1 MFYKSKRKLSVIAYL
16 ALFAMLMA
24 IMPLGAW
31 AEEGASTPKLTV
43 EGPEDEITY
52 NAEQFSITFE
62 VYHNKALA
70 YLEIDHNLGK
80 HGELPDGVQTLPE
93 FKLYPNEANPW
104 ATEDM
109 EDANERKAEAESW
122 GLEAD
127 YVAENG
133 TYTWTVT
140 FGDEALK
147 QIRTLTAQH
156 TGSQFKIYSLVCD
169 VNGVKSG
176 SMHDGSY
183 KTTVVTL
190 EEAALP
196 EQSTYKLTHTGL
208 QESYTA
214 GDLIDVTGK
223 TQEQINTAVASATEG
238 LEPVKVTLATDVLGK
253 TGYEAVRILPVN
265 AGEDIQLWAKD
276 TSNNWYDIN
285 VTGWGDSSGFEL
297 PADYNVTT
305 DIYVLSDKAGDY
317 ELKIK
322 LVNLEDENEVIIAE
336 ASGTVKVV
344 EAPEAAVEPITG
356 VSPSTNKP
364 IFGEVAFTFGFKSAT
379 GELEELELDIYLGDN
394 TGENR
399 DYADHLGI
407 NLPAGSD
414 AVANWVD
421 AVVAGYGE
429 LDSKY
434 HSILAAAG
442 YNAEA
447 GDDDNKQALKEN
459 IFYTGDEKAG
469 TWTIKLDTAVL
480 DVEAIEFLVAVRDD
494 QGAQWGENNYT
505 AYPDKVKAFEYNVT
519 LPEEPEPA
527 TFEATGVYGIN
538 DNKVYA
544 GYELQDKDDTQIPL
558 IESKIESISVK
569 DPDGNVT
576 ELTVV
581 GETDPYLWFNITK
594 KAGTYTYTVVTKGE
608 DAKTYEATIDWN
620 EPTEATVS
628 FQAPAGAEAVF
639 TAASED
645 APAQVDFSQVTADK
659 LLDWTSVKDGY
670 YAIEL
675 KIEGVDLSEDNVKY
689 AFRMYEDGTA
699 IAPEIKGDLD
709 CQYVTTDWK
718 TGTATMYY
726 VVGED
731 YSLYKAV
738 INVESLTP
746 AEEPVEPE
754 PEKATLEA
762 TGVYGINDN
771 KVYAGYELQDKDDT
785 QIPLIESKIESISVK
800 DPDGNVTELTVVG
813 ETDPYLWFNITKKAG
828 TYTYTVVT
836 KGEDA
841 KTYEATIEWEE
852 PTVATVKFQAPAGA
866 EAAFDSAT
874 ATVDFSKVTAD
885 KLLDWTSVKDG
896 YYAIEL
902 KIEEVDLS
910 EDNVKYAF
918 RVYEGGTAIAPEIKG
933 DLDCQYVTT
942 DWETG
947 LATMYYVLANGS
959 LYQAKIN
966 VASLTPKPEEPVVI
980 GSIARDPGNT
990 GGDLECS
997 IEGDTVI
1004 FTSGEIKWYPE
1015 EQALDRAAGNR
1026 VGVQINAPA
1035 DFDTSDVKVTIGE
1048 NEYDWNEIEDGD
1060 GYFWWYPLVTAD
1072 KKEYTATVVWNE
1084 ASTQVFKVVIGENVT
1099 LEPAPDNTAPEL
1111 VGVSPEAGEVN
1122 LEYDETF
1129 KLEVTASDENLYELE
1144 VDHSMEATLPEFS
1157 VYADADNPYGDSASE
1172 FAEAGVTVTYDA
1184 DEQKWTIDFGEEV
1197 TDKIVD
1203 NGGITFYLV
1212 LVDEA
1217 GNKWGSMSP
1226 PTEENTFAYTVTQGE
1241 APSTYKFSYEVPEEV
1256 IAGKEYTVPVTFA
1269 TDELGDY
1276 GYEGVRF
1283 QFKAEGPEGAT
1294 VTFKAVDSNNDE
1306 FTFTNEG
1313 YWGPPGGFD
1322 LPAAYSATTDWTLV
1336 FSKAGDYTI
1345 TFSLIDADTEEVIAG
1360 ITKTVEITVAEPEP
1374 VASTYKFSYQVPA
1387 DVVAGRKVV
1396 VPVTFETDGEPGDI
1410 GYDGVR
1416 FKFAAEG
1423 PEGATVTFK
1432 AVDSNNDEYTFTNGG
1447 YWGPAGGFD
1456 LPAQY
1461 SATTDWTLV
1470 FGEAGE
1476 YTITF
1481 SLIDAVSE
1489 NVIAGITDSVTI
1501 TVKEKKSTS
1510 GGGGGGGGGATSST
1524 PSDSPLLGKD
1534 SVSSRTTT
1542 DDEGRTVQTITV
1554 KTDAVKQVE
1563 AARKAGEKAVEI
1575 KVDKTDADVTV
1586 INVPDEILAAAKDM
1600 DLVITTPNASLE
1612 LPKGLV
1618 EALAEAGLD
1627 LSIQVEQGNA
1637 GEVRSAMSGV
1647 SGAEGAEVLGTP
1659 TRISTDIKGRT
1670 SVTISLTG
1678 IRFPADPQERED
1690 FLDSLA
1696 VFVIHSD
1703 GEKKVIEGEIVFDA
1717 KGNPTGIKF
1726 EVDRFSTFAV
1736 IKTAIAKNV
1745 INLTVGEKQIMV
1757 NGRVMILDVA
1767 PFIVPETGRTLVPVR
1782 FVSEALGAD
1791 VDWQPEAQ
1799 QVVIRDGDS
1808 EIVLAIGSSEVLVGG
1823 NSRILDCAP
1832 VIANNR
1838 TFVPLR
1844 FVSETLGA
1852 DVDYNDATKEITIKR

>member
-140 FGDEALK
+140 FGGEALK

-176 SMHDGSY
+176 SMYDGSY
-183 KTTVVTL
+183 ETT
-190 EEAALP
+190 
-196 EQSTYKLTHTGL
+196 
-208 QESYTA
+208 
-214 GDLIDVTGK
+214 I
-223 TQEQINTAVASATEG
+223 
-238 LEPVKVTLATDVLGK
+238 VTLA
-253 TGYEAVRILPVN
+253 E
-265 AGEDIQLWAKD
+265 
-276 TSNNWYDIN
+276 
-285 VTGWGDSSGFEL
+285 
-297 PADYNVTT
+297 
-305 DIYVLSDKAGDY
+305 
-317 ELKIK
+317 
-322 LVNLEDENEVIIAE
+322 
-336 ASGTVKVV
+336 
-344 EAPEAAVEPITG
+344 
-356 VSPSTNKP
+356 
-364 IFGEVAFTFGFKSAT
+364 
-379 GELEELELDIYLGDN
+379 
-394 TGENR
+394 
-399 DYADHLGI
+399 
-407 NLPAGSD
+407 
-414 AVANWVD
+414 
-421 AVVAGYGE
+421 
-429 LDSKY
+429 
-434 HSILAAAG
+434 
-442 YNAEA
+442 
-447 GDDDNKQALKEN
+447 
-459 IFYTGDEKAG
+459 
-469 TWTIKLDTAVL
+469 
-480 DVEAIEFLVAVRDD
+480 
-494 QGAQWGENNYT
+494 
-505 AYPDKVKAFEYNVT
+505 
-519 LPEEPEPA
+519 
-527 TFEATGVYGIN
+527 
-538 DNKVYA
+538 
-544 GYELQDKDDTQIPL
+544 
-558 IESKIESISVK
+558 
-569 DPDGNVT
+569 
-576 ELTVV
+576 
-581 GETDPYLWFNITK
+581 
-594 KAGTYTYTVVTKGE
+594 
-608 DAKTYEATIDWN
+608 
-620 EPTEATVS
+620 
-628 FQAPAGAEAVF
+628 
-639 TAASED
+639 
-645 APAQVDFSQVTADK
+645 
-659 LLDWTSVKDGY
+659 
-670 YAIEL
+670 
-675 KIEGVDLSEDNVKY
+675 
-689 AFRMYEDGTA
+689 
-699 IAPEIKGDLD
+699 
-709 CQYVTTDWK
+709 
-718 TGTATMYY
+718 
-726 VVGED
+726 
-731 YSLYKAV
+731 
-738 INVESLTP
+738 
-746 AEEPVEPE
+746 
-754 PEKATLEA
+754 
-762 TGVYGINDN
+762 
-771 KVYAGYELQDKDDT
+771 
-785 QIPLIESKIESISVK
+785 
-800 DPDGNVTELTVVG
+800 
-813 ETDPYLWFNITKKAG
+813 
-828 TYTYTVVT
+828 
-836 KGEDA
+836 
-841 KTYEATIEWEE
+841 
-852 PTVATVKFQAPAGA
+852 
-866 EAAFDSAT
+866 
-874 ATVDFSKVTAD
+874 
-885 KLLDWTSVKDG
+885 
-896 YYAIEL
+896 
-902 KIEEVDLS
+902 
-910 EDNVKYAF
+910 
-918 RVYEGGTAIAPEIKG
+918 
-933 DLDCQYVTT
+933 
-942 DWETG
+942 
-947 LATMYYVLANGS
+947 
-959 LYQAKIN
+959 
-966 VASLTPKPEEPVVI
+966 
-980 GSIARDPGNT
+980 
-990 GGDLECS
+990 
-997 IEGDTVI
+997 
-1004 FTSGEIKWYPE
+1004 
-1015 EQALDRAAGNR
+1015 
-1026 VGVQINAPA
+1026 
-1035 DFDTSDVKVTIGE
+1035 
-1048 NEYDWNEIEDGD
+1048 
-1060 GYFWWYPLVTAD
+1060 
-1072 KKEYTATVVWNE
+1072 
-1084 ASTQVFKVVIGENVT
+1084 
-1099 LEPAPDNTAPEL
+1099 
-1111 VGVSPEAGEVN
+1111 
-1122 LEYDETF
+1122 
-1129 KLEVTASDENLYELE
+1129 
-1144 VDHSMEATLPEFS
+1144 
-1157 VYADADNPYGDSASE
+1157 
-1172 FAEAGVTVTYDA
+1172 
-1184 DEQKWTIDFGEEV
+1184 
-1197 TDKIVD
+1197 
-1203 NGGITFYLV
+1203 
-1212 LVDEA
+1212 
-1217 GNKWGSMSP
+1217 
-1226 PTEENTFAYTVTQGE
+1226 
-1241 APSTYKFSYEVPEEV
+1241 
-1256 IAGKEYTVPVTFA
+1256 
-1269 TDELGDY
+1269 
-1276 GYEGVRF
+1276 
-1283 QFKAEGPEGAT
+1283 
-1294 VTFKAVDSNNDE
+1294 
-1306 FTFTNEG
+1306 
-1313 YWGPPGGFD
+1313 
-1322 LPAAYSATTDWTLV
+1322 
-1336 FSKAGDYTI
+1336 
-1345 TFSLIDADTEEVIAG
+1345 
-1360 ITKTVEITVAEPEP
+1360 EPEP

-1396 VPVTFETDGEPGDI
+1396 VPVTFATDVEGDC
-1410 GYDGVR
+1410 GYEGVR
-1416 FKFAAEG
+1416 FKFEAQG
-1423 PEGATVTFK
+1423 PGVVTFK
-1432 AVDSNNDEYTFTNGG
+1432 AKDSNDVEHTFTNGG

-1659 TRISTDIKGRT
+1659 TQISTDIKGRT
-1670 SVTISLTG
+1670 SVTIPLTG

-1799 QVVIRDGDS
+1799 QVVIRDGDT
-1808 EIVLAIGSSEVLVGG
+1808 EIVLTIGSTEVLVDG